1 MTRIFILISLIVF
14 GSCTVVINNKKTQPI
29 SNESMIPD
37 GKLFTALYQQHAA
50 EYKALCMQAYNLAVI
65 RLNQYTKTTDKPLAI
80 ITDIDETVLD
90 NSAFAVHQGL
100 MGKEYE
106 PQAWFEWTSMA
117 KADTVPGAPTFFKY
131 AASKGIQV
139 YYITNREERE
149 REATLKNLSQFQLP
163 NADVQHLLL
172 KAGTSSKEARRQ
184 QVDKDYEIVM
194 LLGDNLADFSDLFDK
209 KTTAKRSSVVA
220 ASSAEWGDRF
230 IVLPNP
236 NYGDWEGALFNYN
249 YKLTSHQKDSI
260 YRTFF
265 KTY

>member
-1 MTRIFILISLIVF
+1 
-14 GSCTVVINNKKTQPI
+14 
-29 SNESMIPD
+29 
-37 GKLFTALYQQHAA
+37 
-50 EYKALCMQAYNLAVI
+50 
-65 RLNQYTKTTDKPLAI
+65 
-80 ITDIDETVLD
+80 
-90 NSAFAVHQGL
+90 

-117 KADTVPGAPTFFKY
+117 KADTVPGAPAFLKY

-149 REATLKNLSQFQLP
+149 REATLKNLTQFQLP

-220 ASSAEWGDRF
+220 ASSVQWGDRF